1 MRSKLIGGFAVC
13 LAMLAWG
20 TSIQA
25 QPLGAGFNGTSSEGL
40 IDGGGLPGTDGNA
53 AWLSAPLGD
62 PGKPGVFTF
71 AEATI
76 LTQSWT
82 LGNQLVAWRGLLD
95 TTGVIS
101 GTPGTYLGSGARA
114 LSTGDLGRSSWAPGI
129 NLGIGY
135 KLDDGSTVHFRV
147 MKQAQQDY
155 NATASG
161 ATPFARSNANLS
173 DTFLT
178 AGVFNFPPQYAGPR
192 RKTAYE
198 GTRVGDIVDIFGNV
212 VILNGQP
219 LLVGRTVPE
228 GAFYG
233 IWNGASV
240 MTISYTTDYTEAEF
254 GGRVPLFESR
264 TSKIY
269 GLGGMRFHHFLER
282 FNWRT
287 TSFSVDGSAGPQ
299 DSAEYRNNLSQR
311 LYGPYMGCAHD
322 VYLGNRFS
330 VSAEMTGG
338 VFANVIKRR
347 AKYSLTDESIQNKR
361 STNDLGLAATGGA
374 AAHLWW
380 YPTKGVQVRV
390 GYTAN
395 TFWNT
400 ERMKDP
406 IAFNYGALDPVY
418 GTQYFRIIHGLEF
431 GFSLFF

>member
-1 MRSKLIGGFAVC
+1 MRSKLIGGIAMC
-13 LAMLAWG
+13 LAVLAAG

-25 QPLGAGFNGTSSEGL
+25 QPLGSGFNGTSSEGL
-40 IDGGGLPGTDGNA
+40 IDGGGLPGTDANSS
-53 AWLSAPLGD
+53 WLSAPLGD

-71 AEATI
+71 FEATI

-82 LGNQLVAWRGLLD
+82 LGNQLVAYRGLVD

-101 GTPGTYLGSGARA
+101 GVPGTYLGSGARA
-114 LSTGDLGRSSWAPGI
+114 LSTGDFGRSSWAPGI
-129 NLGIGY
+129 NLGVGY
-135 KLDDGSTVHFRV
+135 KLDDGSTVHFRI

-155 NATASG
+155 NVTASG
-161 ATPFARSNANLS
+161 ATPYARSNASLS

-178 AGVFNFPPQYAGPR
+178 AGVFNFPPQYAGQR

-198 GTRVGDIVDIFGNV
+198 GTRVGDVVDLFGNV
-212 VILNGQP
+212 VIFNNQP
-219 LLVGRTVPE
+219 LLLGRTVPD

-240 MTISYTTDYTEAEF
+240 MTLSYQTDYTEAEF

-269 GLGGMRFHHFLER
+269 GLGGMRFHHFMER
-282 FNWRT
+282 FGWRT

-299 DSAEYRNNLSQR
+299 DSAEYGNKLSQR

-322 VYLGNRFS
+322 VYLGNKFS

-338 VFANVIKRR
+338 VFANIIKRR
-347 AKYSLTDESIQNKR
+347 AKYALSDDSIQNKR
-361 STNDLGLAATGGA
+361 STNDLGLAATAGA
-374 AAHLWW
+374 SAHLWW
-380 YPTKGVQVRV
+380 YPTKGVQVRA

-395 TFWNT
+395 TFYNT
-400 ERMKDP
+400 ERIKDP